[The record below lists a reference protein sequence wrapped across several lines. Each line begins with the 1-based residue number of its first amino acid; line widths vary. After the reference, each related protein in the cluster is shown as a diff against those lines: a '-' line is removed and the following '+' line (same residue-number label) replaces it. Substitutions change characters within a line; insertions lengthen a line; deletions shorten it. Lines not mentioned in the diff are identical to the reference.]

1 MSQLRITQ
9 YIHSPNATELG
20 QGTTHET
27 YLLISQEVN
36 LSEMFPPNIDVKVFD
51 YSKKKTYTLKSSK
64 TREFRINQ
72 MGDIYRD
79 YGVMAGDEII
89 FTMISS
95 SEGQRVYL
103 EVKCYNRV
111 VFDVG
116 NKGCE
121 ILNIGRLDEFKSGNV
136 YVLPIRYSNDIQE
149 ARIEFVRKQKKRN
162 DSPIETAFYDLKID
176 GNSLPNWRYVLDLE
190 KDNIL
195 HPFVKWNFGTTDIDS
210 SLLGEDNRQ
219 NLPSEEDKDSNPLQL
234 IYFGTPGSGKSYKVQ
249 ERLKDVPE
257 DNVFRTTFHPD
268 SDYASFVGCY
278 KPIMRPSPKI
288 ALTPNELKAKLDE
301 YLNDGQPCPVQRF
314 SMFYPE
320 VGGIKPSTR
329 IEWLT
334 SLGSTASMDKE
345 ILKGVVCGK
354 ALLKGSNSSEISYS
368 FTPQVFTNAYVQA
381 WKKQAE
387 AIEQAKEQAEKVYLV
402 IEEINRG
409 NCAQIFGDLFQLLD
423 RNEDGTSTYK
433 IRADKD
439 LADYLTK
446 ELGEQHPAIA
456 GGNLQ
461 LPANL
466 HIIATMNTS
475 DQSLF
480 PMDSAFKRRWDWEYV
495 PVDYSENV
503 DSGQFLITIDKKTYR
518 WVDFLKAVNERILS
532 ATDSEDKQMGNFFI
546 KHSVEEK
553 EFKSK
558 VMFYLWHEVCK
569 NEYHT
574 KNNFFRTLQDK
585 EEKEFSFNELHE
597 ENGTDILVEFMQYL
611 GVKPLDEMLSQ
622 DEAGTPIDANEE
634 NTEE

>member
-9 YIHSPNATELG
+9 YTHSPNSTELG

-27 YLLISQEVN
+27 YLLISKEVQ
-36 LSEMFPPNIDVKVFD
+36 LSEMFPPKVEVNVLDNII
-51 YSKKKTYTLKSSK
+51 KKTYTLKAAEG
-64 TREFRINQ
+64 REFRVNQ

-79 YGVMAGDEII
+79 YGVMPGDEIR
-89 FTMISS
+89 FTMVSS
-95 SEGQRVYL
+95 NRGKSIYFQ
-103 EVKCYNRV
+103 VKRYNRV
-111 VFDVG
+111 VFDISA
-116 NKGCE
+116 KGCE
-121 ILNIGRLDEFKSGNV
+121 ISNEERLIGFKSENA
-136 YVLPIRYSNDIQE
+136 YVLPIRYANGIQE
-149 ARIEFVRKQKKRN
+149 ARIEFVGKQKKRN

-176 GNSLPNWRYVLDLE
+176 GNSLPNGRYVLDLE
-190 KDNIL
+190 KENIL
-195 HPFVKWNFGTTDIDS
+195 HPFVKWNFGTTEIDS
-210 SLLGEDNRQ
+210 SLLGEDYRKR
-219 NLPSEEDKDSNPLQL
+219 LPSEEDKDSNPLQL

-249 ERLKDVPE
+249 ERLKEVSE

-278 KPIMRPSPKI
+278 KPIMLQQDKI

-320 VGGIKPSTR
+320 VGDIKPSTR

-345 ILKGVVCGK
+345 ILKGVACGK
-354 ALLKGSNSSEISYS
+354 ALLKRSSSSEISYS
-368 FTPQVFTNAYVQA
+368 FIPQVFTNAYVQA
-381 WKKQAE
+381 WKKQE
-387 AIEQAKEQAEKVYLV
+387 EEVYLV

-433 IRADKD
+433 IRADQD
-439 LADYLTK
+439 LANYLMK
-446 ELGEQHPAIA
+446 ELGDNHDGIKE
-456 GGNLQ
+456 GNLR

-466 HIIATMNTS
+466 HILATMNTS

-495 PVDYSENV
+495 PINYNDNV
-503 DSGQFLITIDKKTYR
+503 DSSTFLITIGGKKYC
-518 WVDFLKAVNERILS
+518 WVDFLKAVNARILS

-546 KHSVEEK
+546 KDSIEEK

-569 NEYHT
+569 DEYHT
-574 KNNFFRTLQDK
+574 KNNFFRTGQDQA
-585 EEKEFSFNELHE
+585 EEEFSFNQLHE
-597 ENGTDILVEFMQYL
+597 DNGTSLLVGFMEYL
-611 GVKPLDEMLSQ
+611 GVTPLEDMTPQ
-622 DEAGTPIDANEE
+622 GGTGTPNEAEE
-634 NTEE
+634 NDAEE

>member
-9 YIHSPNATELG
+9 YTHSPNSTELG

-27 YLLISQEVN
+27 YLLISKEVQ
-36 LSEMFPPNIDVKVFD
+36 LSEMFPPKVEVNVLDNII
-51 YSKKKTYTLKSSK
+51 KKTYTLKAAEG
-64 TREFRINQ
+64 REFRVNQ

-79 YGVMAGDEII
+79 YGVMPGDEIR
-89 FTMISS
+89 FTMVSS
-95 SEGQRVYL
+95 NRGKSIYFQ
-103 EVKCYNRV
+103 VKRYNRV
-111 VFDVG
+111 VFDISA
-116 NKGCE
+116 KGCE
-121 ILNIGRLDEFKSGNV
+121 ISNEERLIGFKSENA
-136 YVLPIRYSNDIQE
+136 YVLPIRYANGIQE
-149 ARIEFVRKQKKRN
+149 ARIEFVGKQKKRN

-176 GNSLPNWRYVLDLE
+176 GNSLPNGRYVLDLE
-190 KDNIL
+190 KENIL
-195 HPFVKWNFGTTDIDS
+195 HPFVKWNFGTTEIDS
-210 SLLGEDNRQ
+210 SLLGEDYRKR
-219 NLPSEEDKDSNPLQL
+219 LPSEEDKDSNPLQL

-249 ERLKDVPE
+249 ERLKEVSE

-278 KPIMRPSPKI
+278 KPIMLQQDKI

-320 VGGIKPSTR
+320 VGDIKPSTR

-345 ILKGVVCGK
+345 ILKGVACGK
-354 ALLKGSNSSEISYS
+354 ALLKRSSSSEISYS
-368 FTPQVFTNAYVQA
+368 FIPQVFTNAYVQA
-381 WKKQAE
+381 WKKQE
-387 AIEQAKEQAEKVYLV
+387 EEVYLV

-433 IRADKD
+433 IRADQD
-439 LADYLTK
+439 LANYLMK
-446 ELGEQHPAIA
+446 ELGENHDGIKE
-456 GGNLQ
+456 GNLR

-466 HIIATMNTS
+466 HILATMNTS

-495 PVDYSENV
+495 PINYNDNV
-503 DSGQFLITIDKKTYR
+503 DSSTFLITIGGKKYR
-518 WVDFLKAVNERILS
+518 WVDFLKAVNARILS

-546 KHSVEEK
+546 KDLVKEK

-569 NEYHT
+569 DEYHT
-574 KNNFFRTLQDK
+574 KNNFFRTRQDQA
-585 EEKEFSFNELHE
+585 EEKEFSFNQLHE
-597 ENGTDILVEFMQYL
+597 DNGTSLLVGFMEYL
-611 GVKPLDEMLSQ
+611 GVTPLEDMTPQEG
-622 DEAGTPIDANEE
+622 DGTPNETGE
-634 NTEE
+634 DKAEE